1 MPWQRPFIRI
11 KNCSNEQRATLSIL
25 AALAIIFHKSK
36 GNMIFWGETTM
47 NTLYPAGVGF
57 KDHKIIEI
65 YGYLNKIMQ

>member
-1 MPWQRPFIRI
+1 
-11 KNCSNEQRATLSIL
+11 
-25 AALAIIFHKSK
+25 
-36 GNMIFWGETTM
+36 MIFWGETTM